1 MIAAEEAAALRAR
14 IESLEAQ
21 LAEAPQPEYVSS
33 LEQRLRGQTTDLK
46 KMRAVLELQKKA
58 TCRLTGELPPLFTTA
73 DIQATDAVQDLVEAD
88 TVRARMKIQ
97 EIFRAGDVIAGA
109 RPHLCF
115 PPVARM
121 ALSTNLSFV
130 AIS

>member
-58 TCRLTGELPPLFTTA
+58 NA
-73 DIQATDAVQDLVEAD
+73 QV
-88 TVRARMKIQ
+88 
-97 EIFRAGDVIAGA
+97 
-109 RPHLCF
+109 
-115 PPVARM
+115 
-121 ALSTNLSFV
+121 
-130 AIS
+130 